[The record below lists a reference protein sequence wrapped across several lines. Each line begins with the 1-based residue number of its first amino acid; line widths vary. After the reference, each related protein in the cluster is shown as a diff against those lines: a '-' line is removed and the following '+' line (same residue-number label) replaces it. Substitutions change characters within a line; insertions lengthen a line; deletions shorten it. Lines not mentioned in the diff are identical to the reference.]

1 MTRIWPGKLVETLDG
16 DPTFGVVVEL
26 SFVDNVGGFL
36 AVLGDYVVGGEAARG
51 GFQLVEAELGEARAR
66 VLVAFVAPILCKQQR
81 TQSKRCSFLF
91 GRKKTE
97 QKGWSFKW

>member
-66 VLVAFVAPILCKQQR
+66 VLVAFAAPILCKQQR
-81 TQSKRCSFLF
+81 TQSKLCSFF
-91 GRKKTE
+91 VRKKKKTE
-97 QKGWSFKW
+97 QKGEW